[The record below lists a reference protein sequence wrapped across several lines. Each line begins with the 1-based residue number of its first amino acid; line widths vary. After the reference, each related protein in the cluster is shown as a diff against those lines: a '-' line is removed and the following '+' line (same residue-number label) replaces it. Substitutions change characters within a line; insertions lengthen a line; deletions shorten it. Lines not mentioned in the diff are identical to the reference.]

1 MKNLNQN
8 ATYLLIALGLG
19 LIATSRITGHYLN
32 SDSYDFLLGAI
43 GGVGIGL
50 LIVAIM
56 NGKFRK
62 SKSA

>member
-1 MKNLNQN
+1 MKNLDQKK
-8 ATYLLIALGLG
+8 TYFLIALGMG

-43 GGVGIGL
+43 GGTGIGL

-62 SKSA
+62 SKNA